1 MLFAKEIGEK
11 YGVTSQKVISIID
24 KYAKDKDIQVPRL
37 FYKTKYG
44 LARVYSKTIWIPAME
59 KAGFTFI
66 ASSTSQLLE

>member
-11 YGVTSQKVISIID
+11 YGVSGQKVISVID
-24 KYAKDKDIQVPRL
+24 TYSKDKDIIVPRL

-59 KAGFTFI
+59 NAGFEFI
-66 ASSTSQLLE
+66 VQPQSSLE